1 VHPFEFSSKSVPK
14 SKPKEKYMKN
24 IHKIVFAIT
33 IGLPLVSYAGEK
45 EDQLI
50 AKITKAYGGEAITEL
65 SSFSVKEHY
74 LSPATGQSNSPL
86 LTEIGNSAQA
96 LLVDVKNNKAVYDTW
111 FDGRGGGFQNSTITD
126 GEKGHTINYQAK
138 TYGDANNADVYAFAG
153 GTMRTSDAILVHELN
168 KVKDKASL
176 GDDERYMNRLHHI
189 LTMPFPLSADLTL
202 YVDAQTFM
210 VSKMLRV
217 NAQLG
222 NLDYVFSDYKTNNGV
237 KYAAST
243 NFSIAGVPNLI
254 STQRELRFNFDVAAD
269 SFSVPEG
276 FKPEGERIDTSEM
289 IATKISDRVYHV
301 GQGNGY
307 SMFVDT
313 SVGIIGV
320 GGYPALNA
328 RFEQFQS
335 EANNYKPLAYQ
346 VVTHH
351 HTDHLGGASEA
362 VAMGARLVTVQENVS
377 AIKANVN
384 PSPDSADF
392 FVVGKRTTFGDGPGR
407 VEVYEV
413 STIHAARFLVTYV
426 PADKIVFIADHMGS
440 PFAKTIP
447 VANSGTVDMLK
458 ALDALKIDVKRIATA
473 HNARIFSIKDMR
485 DSVAAYQPTACSG
498 DRPVCE

>member
-1 VHPFEFSSKSVPK
+1 
-14 SKPKEKYMKN
+14 MRN
-24 IHKIVFAIT
+24 ICKIAFAIS
-33 IGLPLVSYAGEK
+33 LSLSLASHAGEK
-45 EDQLI
+45 ENELI
-50 AKITKAYGGEAITEL
+50 AKITKAYGGDAITEL
-65 SSFSVKEHY
+65 NSFSVKEHY
-74 LSPATGQSNSPL
+74 LSPTTGQSNSPA
-86 LTEIGNSAQA
+86 LTEIGNAVQI
-96 LLVDVKNNKAVYDTW
+96 LLVDVKNKNAVYDTW

-126 GEKGHTINYQAK
+126 GEKGHTINYQAN
-138 TYGDANNADVYAFAG
+138 TYGDANSADVYAFAG

-176 GDDERYMNRLHHI
+176 GEDEKHMNRLHHTI
-189 LTMPFPLSADLTL
+189 TMPFPLSSDLKL

-210 VSKMLRV
+210 ISKMLRV

-222 NLDYVFSDYKTNNGV
+222 NLDYVFSDYKSNNGV
-237 KYAAST
+237 KYASST

-254 STQRELRFNFDVAAD
+254 STQRELSFNFKVAAD
-269 SFSVPEG
+269 SFSLPEG
-276 FKPEGERIDTSEM
+276 FEQEGERIDTSEM
-289 IATKISDRVYHV
+289 LVNKISERVYHV

-320 GGYPALNA
+320 GGYPALNT
-328 RFEQFQS
+328 RFGEFQN

-351 HTDHLGGASEA
+351 HTDHLGGVSEA
-362 VAMGARLVTVQENVS
+362 VSMGARLITVDANVS

-384 PSPDSADF
+384 PAPDNRDL
-392 FVVGKRTTFGDGPGR
+392 FVVGKRTTFGEGRGR

-413 STIHAARFLVTYV
+413 STIHAASFLVTYV

-440 PFAKTIP
+440 PFAKTTP
-447 VANSGTVDMLK
+447 VAGSGTVDMLK
-458 ALDALKIDVKRIATA
+458 ALDALEIDVKKIATA

-485 DSVAAYQPTACSG
+485 DSVATYQPSSCSG